1 MGSLIVA
8 GREKKKKEV
17 VVGGK
22 RDVPLDFE
30 RNTFSISSVQILSKC
45 CHITL
50 LKVFIVLRI

>member
-8 GREKKKKEV
+8 GREKKRKEV

-30 RNTFSISSVQILSKC
+30 RNIFSISSTQILS
-45 CHITL
+45 ILSSL
-50 LKVFIVLRI
+50 LC